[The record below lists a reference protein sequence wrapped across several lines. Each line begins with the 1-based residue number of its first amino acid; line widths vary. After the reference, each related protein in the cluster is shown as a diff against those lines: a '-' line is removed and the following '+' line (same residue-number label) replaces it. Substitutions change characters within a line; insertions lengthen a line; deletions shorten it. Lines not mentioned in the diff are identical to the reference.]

1 MKKVNQI
8 LAIPFVLIIKLYQVV
23 ISPLIGPKCRYTPS
37 CSTYGVEAFKKHGIF
52 KGGWLTIKR
61 IIKCNPWGGHGHD
74 PGRDPGIR
82 RPLTYLRAAAWGIAR
97 GRRA

>member
-74 PGRDPGIR
+74 PVP
-82 RPLTYLRAAAWGIAR
+82 
-97 GRRA
+97 